1 MESSY
6 QDLHFDKQIILEGR
20 QSIGPTKNGEIEY
33 IYIAILYLK
42 YQYSHW
48 PHTFFCNTYTYIYI
62 YEGVVSNTN
71 LYLYKIIIQ

>member
-33 IYIAILYLK
+33 IYIAILYL
-42 YQYSHW
+42 
-48 PHTFFCNTYTYIYI
+48 
-62 YEGVVSNTN
+62 VV
-71 LYLYKIIIQ
+71 